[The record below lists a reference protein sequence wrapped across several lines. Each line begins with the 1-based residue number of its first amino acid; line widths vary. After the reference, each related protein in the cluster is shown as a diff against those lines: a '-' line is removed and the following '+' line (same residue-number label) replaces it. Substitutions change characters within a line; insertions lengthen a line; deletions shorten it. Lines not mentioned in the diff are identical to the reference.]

1 MDQISKENPPNGF
14 MVFNDTVF
22 FAKNKTHVDFVDTF
36 NPLSEKWFFIID
48 LMEKED
54 KSNAFKSSQIYQ
66 VSALQQ

>member
-1 MDQISKENPPNGF
+1 

-36 NPLSEKWFFIID
+36 NPLSEKWFYIID

-54 KSNAFKSSQIYQ
+54 KSNVFKHSQIYL
-66 VSALQQ
+66 VSAL